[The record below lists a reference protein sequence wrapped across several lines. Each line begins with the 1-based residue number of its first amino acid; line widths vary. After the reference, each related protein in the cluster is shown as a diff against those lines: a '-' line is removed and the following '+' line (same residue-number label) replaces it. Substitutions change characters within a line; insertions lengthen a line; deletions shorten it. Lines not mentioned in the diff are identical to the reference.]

1 MNCKSEIDLGPM
13 KGADLLGDYN
23 LSHVLRTLHI
33 ASGQKH
39 YKVRYCV
46 RRRNAKKHTM
56 LTVISVVNGTTFRE
70 ALNGLIKTA
79 QLDDTRRILQFTT
92 VFLNRHYIF
101 VETPLAYDLEQI
113 LRVKSAELKS
123 SGHEMMEPVLDEQII
138 GHILRKVL
146 KALSFLH
153 HFGLHNNIV
162 TRSIYITNDCDV
174 RLSGLKWAISKEEN
188 IQRCVELHGSR
199 FFGCPRQWAPEEA
212 LKDVNNYGTYTEIWH
227 VGLLIPE
234 MVTGNTYHLT
244 NETESAEVAEVA
256 LKLLK
261 FDLPV
266 PYNNWL
272 PQGVKYSLSSELL
285 KLWHQLMQPDC
296 HKRPTISQLLD
307 RREHPS
313 IRSVSKTKIKQ
324 NLLSS
329 MRSYRIPEVD
339 QRWPMISWQQ
349 LKKFSRDCG
358 TGDLTQLEPL
368 YFGMGRKELF
378 SPVIISSSCVDNDE
392 TSLLEM
398 DFSKIPVDI
407 LLCVDVEVY
416 RGEKKVDSETFA
428 LHLDMFTADI
438 NIVVCR
444 HIFKLVKK
452 KVIGLIN
459 YIRIAT
465 ELMTVLR
472 DRNRI
477 KGTHRCWQIFL
488 EEDKFNKRGE
498 GKTIPRIFFDGYRA
512 KEALSRA
519 GSDEQSTV
527 VEVNMPDSLTLDS
540 YRQDGNRVQEDRL
553 QNDEDDESSAGTTTS
568 SDERQSKPRKK
579 RKQPEI

>member
-13 KGADLLGDYN
+13 KGFSADLLGEYN

-33 ASGQKH
+33 ATGQKH

-56 LTVISVVNGTTFRE
+56 LTVISIVNGTTFRE

-79 QLDDTRRILQFTT
+79 QLDDARRILHFTT

-101 VETPLAYDLEQI
+101 IETPLAYDLEQI
-113 LRVKSAELKS
+113 LRVKSA
-123 SGHEMMEPVLDEQII
+123 
-138 GHILRKVL
+138 
-146 KALSFLH
+146 
-153 HFGLHNNIV
+153 
-162 TRSIYITNDCDV
+162 
-174 RLSGLKWAISKEEN
+174 
-188 IQRCVELHGSR
+188 LHGSR

-212 LKDVNNYGTYTEIWH
+212 LKDVNNYGTFTEIWH

-244 NETESAEVAEVA
+244 NETESTEVAEVA
-256 LKLLK
+256 LKL
-261 FDLPV
+261 
-266 PYNNWL
+266 
-272 PQGVKYSLSSELL
+272 SLSSELL

-296 HKRPTISQLLD
+296 HKRPTVNQLLD
-307 RREHPS
+307 RREHPN
-313 IRSVSKTKIKQ
+313 IRSVSKTKIRQ

-329 MRSYRIPEVD
+329 MRSYRIPEAD
-339 QRWPMISWQQ
+339 QRWPMNSWQK

-378 SPVIISSSCVDNDE
+378 SPVIISNSCIDNDE

-416 RGEKKVDSETFA
+416 RGDKKVGSETFA

-477 KGTHRCWQIFL
+477 KGAHRSWQIFL

-512 KEALSRA
+512 KEALVRSSGFA
-519 GSDEQSTV
+519 SAMHGSDEQSTM
-527 VEVNMPDSLTLDS
+527 VEVNMPDSLTFDS
-540 YRQDGNRVQEDRL
+540 YGQNGDHVQEDRL
-553 QNDEDDESSAGTTTS
+553 QNNEDDESSAGTTTS
-568 SDERQSKPRKK
+568 SDERQSKTHKK
-579 RKQPEI
+579 RKQPKI